1 MPPGVGVPCPAMYF
15 ACGPPPRPPLRH
27 LTAHVRTVHEKRRDY
42 ACPHCAAAFGHSSC
56 VKRHVRRVHEKRE
69 EEDVYAV

>member
-1 MPPGVGVPCPAMYF
+1 MPAAHHPGPHCATAFSNVS
-15 ACGPPPRPPLRH
+15 H